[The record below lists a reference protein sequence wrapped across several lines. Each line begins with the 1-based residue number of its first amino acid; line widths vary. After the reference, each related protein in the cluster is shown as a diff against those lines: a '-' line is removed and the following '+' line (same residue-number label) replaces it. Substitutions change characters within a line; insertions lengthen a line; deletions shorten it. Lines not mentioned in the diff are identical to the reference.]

1 MSADADAARYPV
13 MEVFLGK
20 AKIVRVDTSTTPHQL
35 QLSTE
40 GWQSSVSFDAINES
54 LSAFCK
60 LQLRF

>member
-1 MSADADAARYPV
+1 

-20 AKIVRVDTSTTPHQL
+20 ARIVRVDTSTSPHQL

-54 LSAFCK
+54 LSAFALEPWNGSMRPK
-60 LQLRF
+60 ATP